1 MSELFTPLTL
11 RRLNIRN
18 RVFLSPMCQ
27 YSATDGLPGP
37 WHLVHYGSRAVGGA
51 GLVMVEA
58 TSVAPL
64 GRITPYDLGL
74 WSESHARAFRPL
86 TAFIKGQGAIPAVQ
100 LAHAGRKASCAAPWQ
115 GGGPLMP
122 NQGGW
127 QPLAPSPLPFFGQCY
142 APKEMESFDLEEVV
156 TQFEEATQWAF
167 QAGFE
172 AVEVHMAHGY
182 LLHEFLSPLTNRRTD
197 DYGGALENR
206 MRLPLRVAKA
216 MRGVWPDDLPVLAR
230 ISATDWV
237 EGGWDLPQS
246 VMLAKALKSKG
257 IDLIDVSSGG
267 LTADAQLPF
276 APGFQTPF
284 AAAIRR
290 EAGLAVGTV
299 GLITTA
305 AQAEHILVTEQ
316 ADAVFLGRELLRNPY
331 WPQEATRELGD
342 DVSWPDQYARAK
354 R

>member
-1 MSELFTPLTL
+1 MSQLFTPLTL
-11 RRLNIRN
+11 RGLTLRN

-27 YSATDGLPGP
+27 YSANEGMPGP

-58 TSVAPL
+58 TSVVPH
-64 GRITPYDLGL
+64 GRISPHDLGL
-74 WSESHARAFRPL
+74 WSDVHARAFRPL
-86 TAFIKGQGAIPAVQ
+86 AAFIKDQGAAPAVQ
-100 LAHAGRKASCAAPWQ
+100 LAHAGRKASCAAPWD
-115 GGGPLMP
+115 GGAPLMP

-142 APKEMESFDLEEVV
+142 APKEMSLQGIDEVV
-156 TQFEEATQWAF
+156 VQFAEAAHR
-167 QAGFE
+167 ARESGFD

-182 LLHEFLSPLTNRRTD
+182 LLHEFLSPLTNRRED
-197 DYGGALENR
+197 DYGGSLENR

-216 MRGVWPDDLPVLAR
+216 VRDVWPDDLPVLVR
-230 ISATDWV
+230 LSATDWV

-246 VMLAKALKSKG
+246 VMLAKQLKALG

-267 LTADAQLPF
+267 LTADAQIPF

-284 AAAIRR
+284 AAAIRQ
-290 EAGLAVGTV
+290 EASIAVGTV
-299 GLITTA
+299 GLITRPS
-305 AQAEHILVTEQ
+305 QAEQVLATHQ

-331 WPQEATRELGD
+331 WPLEAAKELGVD
-342 DVSWPDQYARAK
+342 PTWPKQYQRAK
-354 R
+354 P